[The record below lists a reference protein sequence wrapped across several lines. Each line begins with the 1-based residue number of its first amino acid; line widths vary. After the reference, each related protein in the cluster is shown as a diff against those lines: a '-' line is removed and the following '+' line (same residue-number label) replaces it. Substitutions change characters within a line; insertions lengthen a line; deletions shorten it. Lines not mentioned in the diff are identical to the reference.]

1 MYWFVSVFNYYGCMI
16 GAELRWGVIFI
27 LFVFSPLV
35 TAKSRRSG
43 FLFRSVGQCV
53 GVPVDNI
60 LRLLFLMYFSSVLP
74 RGVMFLYI
82 IRSSIVYISRGLVL
96 HPRWFRSCFRH
107 IHKCSVNDLHDAT

>member
-1 MYWFVSVFNYYGCMI
+1 M
-16 GAELRWGVIFI
+16 
-27 LFVFSPLV
+27 FSPLV

-74 RGVMFLYI
+74 RGVMFLATKGVGATVV
-82 IRSSIVYISRGLVL
+82 SVYCVL
-96 HPRWFRSCFRH
+96 
-107 IHKCSVNDLHDAT
+107 